1 MSNYRGAGINGC
13 SQRSKE
19 VDLGRRTDRWQLSN
33 ENTNGLLRQYF
44 PKGTDLSAYSQAK
57 LNAVARRLN
66 ERPRK
71 TLNYETPAERFHQS
85 VASTG

>member
-1 MSNYRGAGINGC
+1 
-13 SQRSKE
+13 
-19 VDLGRRTDRWQLSN
+19 
-33 ENTNGLLRQYF
+33 
-44 PKGTDLSAYSQAK
+44 GTDLSLHSQSK

-71 TLNYETPAERFHQS
+71 TLDYKTPAERFNAC